1 MPEKH
6 RAGGSEPAAL
16 LKILLRNGVTG
27 EDVAEVTVNASAA
40 AHELIAVV
48 GKDFPDLIPFDLI
61 YNGSK
66 ITEDLGLGEINLP
79 DGATVDL
86 LRRPKPKSF
95 EQVARQGHVT
105 FSY

>member
-1 MPEKH
+1 MPKGEKH
-6 RAGGSEPAAL
+6 LTGDSEAA

-27 EDVAEVTVNASAA
+27 EDLAEVTVK

-48 GKDFPDLIPFDLI
+48 KKDFPDLIPFDLI

-66 ITEDLGLGEINLP
+66 ITEDFGFLP

-95 EQVARQGHVT
+95 EQVARQGGPGST
-105 FSY
+105 